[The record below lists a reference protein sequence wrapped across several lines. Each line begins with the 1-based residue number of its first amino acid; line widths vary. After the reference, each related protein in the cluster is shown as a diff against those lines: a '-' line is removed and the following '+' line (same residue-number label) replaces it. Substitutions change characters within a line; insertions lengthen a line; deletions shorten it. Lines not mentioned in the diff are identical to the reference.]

1 MAVKL
6 FLHNILLLEMYS
18 FEGFSNRLKN
28 DGMVNNNSN
37 TIYAENFMAVADPG
51 FIKGRFHSYTDA

>member
-6 FLHNILLLEMYS
+6 FLDHIVLLDVYS
-18 FEGFSNRLKN
+18 FEGFSNRHKN

-37 TIYAENFMAVADPG
+37 SVTSSDSKKSGNTAEDC
-51 FIKGRFHSYTDA
+51 